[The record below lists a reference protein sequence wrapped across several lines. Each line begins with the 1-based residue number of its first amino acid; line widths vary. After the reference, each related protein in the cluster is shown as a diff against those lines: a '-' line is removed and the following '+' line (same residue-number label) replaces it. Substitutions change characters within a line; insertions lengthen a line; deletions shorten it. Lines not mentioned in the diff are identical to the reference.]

1 MSGVTASLVKD
12 LREKTGAGMMDC
24 KNALVETGADL
35 EAAVDWLR
43 KKGHAAAAKKAGR
56 ATAEGM
62 VGLIVDGNTGSAV
75 ELNSETDFV
84 ARNEKFQVLLSNILK
99 ASLSSKDLSSLEDE
113 KYAGGDRKVKDI
125 VAEHVGI
132 VGENL
137 TLKRCEKISVE
148 SGVVVSYVHN
158 EIMPNAGKIAVLIAI
173 ESDLDKE
180 ILAGFGK
187 QVAMHI
193 AAAKPESLDRDGVSS
208 ASVEKEKE
216 IFTEQAKAS
225 GKPESIIEKMVVG
238 RIQKFYQEVVLLE
251 QVFVMDNKTK
261 ISDLVDNFAKEQGK
275 DVKIKGF
282 IRYELGEENK

>member
-1 MSGVTASLVKD
+1 MSGVAASLVKD

-24 KNALVETGADL
+24 KKALVETGADL

-62 VGLIVDGNTGSAV
+62 VGLIVDGKVGSAV

-84 ARNEKFQVLLSNILK
+84 ARNEKFQELLSNILK
-99 ASLSSKDLSSLEDE
+99 SSLSSKDLSSLEDE
-113 KYAGGDRKVKDI
+113 KYAGGDRKVKDV

-137 TLKRCEKISVE
+137 TLKRCKKISVD
-148 SGVVVSYVHN
+148 SGVVVGYVHN
-158 EIMPNAGKIAVLIAI
+158 EIMQNAGKIAVLISL

-180 ILAGFGK
+180 VLTGFGK

-193 AAAKPESLDRDGVSS
+193 AAAKPEALDREGVSS
-208 ASVEKEKE
+208 ESVEKEKE

-225 GKPESIIEKMVVG
+225 GKPENIIEKMVVG

-261 ISDLVDNFAKEQGK
+261 ISDLVNNFAKEHGK